1 MVREVAERQDVITLL
16 GEVFRQHGFSGTS
29 LSQITLHT
37 GLGKG
42 SLYHFFPNGKKQM
55 AEAVL
60 DDVEEW
66 FETHVFSNLRNSKNP
81 KAGIK
86 QMFADVDHYFCS
98 GNRICLLGSFA
109 LDDTRDQFATRV
121 NTYFTSWCEALA
133 DTLKRNGLTPKKAT
147 DTAEFTVASIQGA
160 LVLARSQDDPKV
172 FTRVLKRLQNQLI
185 G

>member
-1 MVREVAERQDVITLL
+1 MVREVAERRDVIPLL
-16 GEVFRQHGFSGTS
+16 GEVFRQHGYSGTS
-29 LSQITLHT
+29 LSEITLHT

-42 SLYHFFPNGKKQM
+42 SLYHFFPNGKKEM

-60 DDVEEW
+60 DDVEKW

-86 QMFADVDHYFCS
+86 QMFADVDHYFYS
-98 GNRICLLGSFA
+98 GNRICLLGAFA
-109 LDDTRDQFATRV
+109 LDDTRDQFSTRV
-121 NTYFTSWCEALA
+121 NAYFTTWCKALA
-133 DTLKRNGLTPKKAT
+133 DTLKRIGLTPKKAT

-160 LVLARSQDDPKV
+160 LVLARSQKDPMV
-172 FTRVLKRLQNQLI
+172 FTRVLKNLQIQLI